1 MSKRLYRSQKNR
13 LLSGVCGGLGEYLSI
28 DPVVIR
34 LAFAMFLIFRLW
46 LGLIAYGLAALLIPM
61 RGSTDFL
68 EAEVVDH
75 PHRDGAPGFQG
86 KLAIVLILAGIGL
99 LLYRF
104 IPRTPLLLGY
114 IRIFKEAFWP
124 LALIVLG
131 LWLIFRSKNR

>member
-1 MSKRLYRSQKNR
+1 MSRRLYRSQKNR
-13 LLSGVCGGLGEYLSI
+13 LLAGVCGGLGEYLSV

-46 LGLIAYGLAALLIPM
+46 LGLIAYGLAAMLIPA
-61 RGSTDFL
+61 RGDSL

-75 PHRDGAPGFQG
+75 PHREEAPGFQG

>member
-75 PHRDGAPGFQG
+75 PHRDGAPDFREKWQLPSGRHRPAP
-86 KLAIVLILAGIGL
+86 LP
-99 LLYRF
+99 LY
-104 IPRTPLLLGY
+104 PRTPLLLGY

-124 LALIVLG
+124 
-131 LWLIFRSKNR
+131 WP